1 MKIINGEEKTANA
14 NAISDIDDTLLKE
27 YFLPSG
33 IHYLGK
39 DIKLTQTFIQL
50 DKKLC

>member
-1 MKIINGEEKTANA
+1 MKIINGEEKAANA
-14 NAISDIDDTLLKE
+14 NTLSEIDWTLLKE

-39 DIKLTQTFIQL
+39 DIKLSPTFI
-50 DKKLC
+50 